1 MTLSSDVEAFLGQF
15 RSKLEVFDV
24 IFLNRDKNLQ
34 ALIDLEITRLSRKE
48 TLREL
53 KVSDYYRG
61 PTRDTDGGADIWEFG
76 TSVKQKEVYIKITI
90 GIKNKPV
97 ICISFHLAERPIQY
111 PFKERP

>member
-1 MTLSSDVEAFLGQF
+1 MTLPADVEAFLSLF

-34 ALIDLEITRLSRKE
+34 ALVDLEITRISRKE
-48 TLREL
+48 ALKEL

-61 PTRDTDGGADIWEFG
+61 PTRDTDGGADLWEFG
-76 TSVKQKEVYIKITI
+76 RSIKQKEVYIKITI
-90 GIKNKPV
+90 GMKHKPV

-111 PFKERP
+111 PFKEIS